1 MCAAIE
7 HSQTYQQQQMCCLVL
22 PIAMLS
28 QLKHQTECVAWNT
41 HHTVTV
47 YGTKIRKSNVHC
59 VVINSMF
66 LLFLVSSNSSSSSIC
81 VCKSFFFVF
90 VFFTVYIQLILLC
103 LLRDAVWCILWLHL
117 ILAVCFCLFSFFRAF
132 WYVFSLNCLHAMTS
146 DYTFNFFLSR
156 FYFSF
161 ILAVANDLI
170 YFSSNYHT
178 YCFRH
183 MFGIGY

>member
-81 VCKSFFFVF
+81 VCKSFFFCF
-90 VFFTVYIQLILLC
+90 RFFYCIYTINIIMFTSRRGMVYFMI
-103 LLRDAVWCILWLHL
+103 
-117 ILAVCFCLFSFFRAF
+117 
-132 WYVFSLNCLHAMTS
+132 
-146 DYTFNFFLSR
+146 TFNFGCVFL
-156 FYFSF
+156 FVLFFSG
-161 ILAVANDLI
+161 VLI
-170 YFSSNYHT
+170 RVFTELFARYD
-178 YCFRH
+178 
-183 MFGIGY
+183 